1 MAKDQRELIVH
12 VSELA
17 LGMRV
22 VRLDRP
28 WLQTDFPL
36 QGLVINSPRDIDN
49 LQRQCEYVYIEA
61 NSSIDINVAYDVH
74 PPAKPPV
81 KHERRKKK
89 LGLFAR
95 LLGKGKTSKSAAKQP
110 ASLHGKP
117 LCTRRPTPAERV
129 VYQDKISVQKEI
141 PKAKLGYEEAKETV
155 NAIMEDIRLGKS
167 PNVEKS
173 AHAASEIVDSVIRN
187 KDALLW
193 LTKLKHQDE
202 YTAEHSLNVCVLTS
216 TFARFLGHSD
226 DEIRQLAISGL
237 LHDVGKSRVPIE
249 ILNKQGRFT
258 DEEYEIMK
266 LHTVYGRDMLMS
278 ISGTDRIAVDV
289 AHSHHERVDGN
300 GYPRGL
306 KAHQIP
312 YYAKV
317 VALVDCYDAITS
329 NRCYDSARASME
341 ALDIIYRCKGTH
353 FDEEL
358 ALEFIKCIGL
368 YPPGAVV
375 ELNTGQVGIIISTHE
390 TNKLRPKLLIVR
402 DAQKQACPE
411 RVKDLSDDTVFEQLK
426 IVREI
431 PNGTHG
437 VDIREYLARGL
448 VLDTDSLARK

>member
-1 MAKDQRELIVH
+1 MAKEKRELIVH

-17 LGMRV
+17 IGMRV

-36 QGLVINSPRDIDN
+36 QGLVIGCAKDIDD

-61 NSSIDINVAYDVH
+61 SNSFDINTDYDVH
-74 PPAKPPV
+74 PPHTPPP
-81 KHERRKKK
+81 KQERRKKR

-95 LLGKGKTSKSAAKQP
+95 LLGKKKAAPASPSKSVRT
-110 ASLHGKP
+110 HGQA
-117 LCTRRPTPAERV
+117 LCTRRPPPAERV
-129 VYQDKISVQKEI
+129 VYQDAISVEKEL
-141 PKAKLGYEEAKETV
+141 PKAKINYEDAKKTV
-155 NAIMEDIRLGKS
+155 NTIIEEIRLGKS
-167 PNVEKS
+167 PNVDKS
-173 AHAASEIVDSVIRN
+173 ISAASDIVDSVIRN

-237 LHDVGKSRVPIE
+237 LHDVGKSRVPLE
-249 ILNKQGRFT
+249 ILNKSGRFT

-329 NRCYDSARASME
+329 NRCYDAARASME
-341 ALDIIYRCKGTH
+341 ALDVIYRCKGTH

-368 YPPGAVV
+368 YPPGAIV
-375 ELNTGQVGIIISTHE
+375 ELSTGHVGIIISTHD
-390 TNKLRPKLLIVR
+390 TNKLRPKILVVR
-402 DAQKQACPE
+402 DTGKQPCRE
-411 RVKDLSDDTVFEQLK
+411 RVHDLSDDDTFEAMK
-426 IVREI
+426 IMREI

-437 VDIREYLARGL
+437 VDIRDYLARGL
-448 VLDTDSLARK
+448 VLDTASLAR